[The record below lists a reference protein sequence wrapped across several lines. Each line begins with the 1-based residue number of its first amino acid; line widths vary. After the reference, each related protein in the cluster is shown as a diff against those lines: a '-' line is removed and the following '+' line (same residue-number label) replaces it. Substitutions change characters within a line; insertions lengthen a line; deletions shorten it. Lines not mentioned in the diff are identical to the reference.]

1 MEKLEQCLQITA
13 SGKIDMRS
21 APDVARLTSRYEMF
35 KRIDAD
41 YYGYRDDED
50 GVLEKLERVAEAEA
64 REKAIREWQRVE
76 AIKQEAKKS
85 VKSGEVA
92 SVKPVHE
99 NEEDKDLEGKN
110 NDIHFQEVWQAT
122 FGPKQE
128 RRETSRARVWR
139 QVKPFHETGEEKDF
153 KRKER

>member
-1 MEKLEQCLQITA
+1 
-13 SGKIDMRS
+13 MRS

-99 NEEDKDLEGKN
+99 NEDDKDLEGTN
-110 NDIHFQEVWQAT
+110 NDIDFEVLWQAT
-122 FGPKQE
+122 FNV
-128 RRETSRARVWR
+128 SR
-139 QVKPFHETGEEKDF
+139 KEEKG
-153 KRKER
+153 

>member
-1 MEKLEQCLQITA
+1 MEKLELCLQISA

-50 GVLEKLERVAEAEA
+50 GVLVKLERVAEAEA

-110 NDIHFQEVWQAT
+110 NDIDFEVLWQAT
-122 FGPKQE
+122 FNV
-128 RRETSRARVWR
+128 SR
-139 QVKPFHETGEEKDF
+139 KEEKG
-153 KRKER
+153 